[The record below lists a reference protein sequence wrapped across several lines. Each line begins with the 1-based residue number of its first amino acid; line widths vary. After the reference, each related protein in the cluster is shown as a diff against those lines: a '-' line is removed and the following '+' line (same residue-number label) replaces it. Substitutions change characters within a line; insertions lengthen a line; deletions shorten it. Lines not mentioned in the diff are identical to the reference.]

1 VRILAIDGGGIRG
14 LIPAVVLAEIE
25 RRTGRRTAELFDLIA
40 GTSTGGILACGLTRP
55 AADGA
60 GGPAFSAA
68 DLIGL
73 YESEGPEIFHRSLLK
88 RVTSAGGYVDER
100 YDDAGL
106 NAALRR
112 YLGATRLSETLA
124 DVLITAYEIERR
136 TSFLFRSSRA
146 RTEPAHDFTLVD
158 AARATAA
165 APTYF
170 EPVRVRDVA
179 GAQSWTLV
187 DGGVFATNPAMVA
200 YAELAAAGRR
210 EEVDLVVSLGTGSH
224 TRRLPYETA
233 RGWGRLEWARPLID
247 VVFDGVADSV
257 DFALEQLLPEGRYVR
272 LQVPLDEASDNLDD
286 ASDRNLEALRREGA
300 RLVEARG
307 ADLDRIAAALTPAAS

>member
-1 VRILAIDGGGIRG
+1 M
-14 LIPAVVLAEIE
+14 VLAEIE

-68 DLIGL
+68 D
-73 YESEGPEIFHRSLLK
+73 
-88 RVTSAGGYVDER
+88 
-100 YDDAGL
+100 L

-187 DGGVFATNPAMVA
+187 DGGVFATNPAMIA

-224 TRRLPYETA
+224 TRRLPYETV
-233 RGWGRLEWARPLID
+233 RG
-247 VVFDGVADSV
+247 
-257 DFALEQLLPEGRYVR
+257 
-272 LQVPLDEASDNLDD
+272 
-286 ASDRNLEALRREGA
+286 
-300 RLVEARG
+300 
-307 ADLDRIAAALTPAAS
+307 